1 MSNMSCPTGHVQHV
15 MSDMSVRMSCPR
27 VILIPV
33 VPGDKLRMDGACLL
47 NSFRVLILDH
57 G

>member
-1 MSNMSCPTGHVQHV
+1 